1 MRVLVV
7 ILGLA
12 TALAGLAVLVHQALM
27 WHQEGHW
34 TAIPFSDVWFALGGQ
49 APELLKPGRVQDIL
63 EGLLAQPLCL
73 ILFLVGGVITW
84 LGTAGRTRPW
94 TKL

>member
-1 MRVLVV
+1 MRTLVV

-12 TALAGLAVLVHQALM
+12 MALAGLAVLVHQTLL

-34 TAIPFSDVWFALGGQ
+34 TSIPFGDVWFALGGQ
-49 APELLKPGRVQDIL
+49 APELLKPGRVQDML
-63 EGLLAQPLCL
+63 EGLLGQPLSL
-73 ILFLVGGVITW
+73 ILFLVGGIIIW

-94 TKL
+94 RKL